1 MVQGSETNEIFFLE
15 KKNNRGGFT
24 LLELA
29 LLVSKLDF
37 ENTVNVVINFNEG
50 FII

>member
-1 MVQGSETNEIFFLE
+1 
-15 KKNNRGGFT
+15 
-24 LLELA
+24 LELA

-37 ENTVNVVINFNEG
+37 ENPVNVVINFNEG